1 MCTALSLNTRYH
13 YFGRTLDIDRSYGEE
28 VCILPRSFPIIFSE
42 AGELKRHSAIIGMAS
57 VANGTPLFYDAVNEH
72 GLAMAGL
79 SFPENACYFPPT
91 VEKRNVA
98 SYELISL
105 VLCQCKSTAEA
116 EAWLSGIVITDARAD
131 DELPT
136 TPLHWMVSD
145 ERESIVVEQT
155 ADGLCIYPNAVGV
168 LANNPPFPAQLEG
181 LKEYEHLTNDNGR
194 IRTENAL
201 PYSCCGNGLGAVGL
215 PGDTS
220 SSSRFVRAAF
230 GRKYSV
236 CDEDEIASVGQFFHL
251 MSSVEVAQ
259 GLCRTDDGAWNKT
272 VYTSCIN
279 TAKGRYYYTTYGNR
293 RISCVD
299 MHKTDLDSQ
308 KLTRFPISNDQS
320 VRYIN

>member
-79 SFPENACYFPPT
+79 NFPENAVYFSSEGKKT
-91 VEKRNVA
+91 GVA
-98 SYELISL
+98 SYELIAW
-105 VLCQCKSTAEA
+105 VLCHCKTTEEA
-116 EAWLSGIVITDARAD
+116 KKHLSDVVVTNARAHA
-131 DELPT
+131 ELPP

-155 ADGLCIYPNAVGV
+155 ADGLGIYENAVGV
-168 LANNPPFPAQLEG
+168 LTNAPAFPSQIEKLYRYKALS
-181 LKEYEHLTNDNGR
+181 
-194 IRTENAL
+194 NAKD
-201 PYSCCGNGLGAVGL
+201 GAVGL
-215 PGDTS
+215 PGDSS

-230 GRKYSV
+230 GRRYSI
-236 CDEDEIASVGQFFHL
+236 CEGDEISSVGQFFHL
-251 MSSVEVAQ
+251 MSSVEVAN
-259 GLCRTDDGAWNKT
+259 GLCKADGEDWHKT
-272 VYTSCIN
+272 VYTSCIS
-279 TAKGRYYYTTYGNR
+279 TSQGRYYYTTYGNR

-308 KLTRFPISNDQS
+308 KLTRFPISNEQS